1 MVVWEESVGDW
12 GPGLLD
18 ALNGIGDPR
27 KPKGVR
33 HPLPAVLAMS
43 VCAML
48 GGARSLYAIA
58 QVGPG
63 TPPVCPVP
71 GVQPGADPVRG
82 HAASCIPPL
91 GRGCLRVG
99 PWPLGPGM
107 PGRGREHHC
116 HRRQGPAGDTRAGTA
131 RGETGGGIRWRERPG
146 TGTKGGSGGIARR
159 VNWGWPR
166 SCWPGWISA
175 VRWLPGT
182 RSTRSGS

>member
-18 ALNGIGDPR
+18 ALNGIEDPR

-58 QVGPG
+58 QWGREHPQFAQSLG
-63 TPPVCPVP
+63 FSREQTPCVATLHHVFRRLD
-71 GVQPGADPVRG
+71 AD
-82 HAASCIPPL
+82 AFESAL
-91 GRGCLRVG
+91 GRWAQECH
-99 PWPLGPGM
+99 
-107 PGRGREHHC
+107 GRGREHHC

-166 SCWPGWISA
+166 SCWPGWISP